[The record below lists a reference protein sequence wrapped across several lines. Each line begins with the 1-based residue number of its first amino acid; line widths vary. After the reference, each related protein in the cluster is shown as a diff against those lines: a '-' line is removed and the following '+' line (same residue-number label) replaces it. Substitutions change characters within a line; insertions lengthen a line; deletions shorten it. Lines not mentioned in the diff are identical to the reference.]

1 MKLTLEQ
8 RTWIER
14 QMWPAAA
21 AAVQAYRASDAPK
34 TGGINSEFEVARI
47 GIARNAYDDDDV
59 VTVVYDCGNISDGPA
74 EAWLTDYLRKQFPG
88 VEIMVRTEW

>member
-14 QMWPAAA
+14 QMWPAAVD
-21 AAVQAYRASDAPK
+21 AVKAYRASDEPK
-34 TGGINSEFEVARI
+34 TGGINSNFEVARI

-59 VTVVYDCGNISDGPA
+59 VTVVYDCGNISDGAA
-74 EAWLTDYLRKQFPG
+74 ESWLADYLRKQFPG
-88 VEIMVRTEW
+88 MSFTIRTEW

>member
-21 AAVQAYRASDAPK
+21 AAVQAYRASDTPK
-34 TGGINSEFEVARI
+34 TCGINSEFAVARI
-47 GIARNAYDDDDV
+47 GIARPYEGDDV

-74 EAWLTDYLRKQFPG
+74 EAWLADYLHKQFPG